1 MTLLTNARLV
11 LRDGVRPAGWLR
23 LDGPRIAEVGSGA
36 APGPDPAHP
45 HQETVDLGGRYL
57 LPGFVDMH
65 THGGG
70 GAAFSSGNVEQA
82 VRAAN
87 FHRRHGTTT
96 IMASTVSTELDVLEG
111 YLSEL
116 AGLVEDGL
124 LAGLHMEGPFIS
136 KARCGAHDPALLKTP
151 DPVLLR
157 PLLAAGRGTVKMVTL
172 APELD
177 FGIEAT
183 ALLANSGVIAAVG
196 HTDGG
201 YGIANEAFTRGAR
214 VATHLFNAMPGVHHR
229 EPGPV
234 VAALEDES
242 VIVELVNDGIHV
254 HPAVLTMVFTAVG
267 PHRVALITDAMAA
280 AGQPD
285 GMYRLGALDVEVE
298 HGVARLAGGG
308 SIAGSTLT
316 MDAALRRAVR
326 DLGLPIEDAAVS
338 AALTPARALGLDHEI
353 GSIEAGK
360 YADLVVLDEELA
372 VRGVMKRGAWAVPMG
387 DPGR

>member
-1 MTLLTNARLV
+1 MTLLTNARIV
-11 LRDGVRPAGWLR
+11 LPDGVRPAGWLR
-23 LDGPRIAEVGSGA
+23 IDGQRIAEVGPAGSA
-36 APGPDPAHP
+36 PDPAGAHP
-45 HQETVDLGGRYL
+45 HEPSVDLGGRFL

-70 GAAFSSGNVEQA
+70 GAAFSSGDVDQA
-82 VRAAN
+82 VRAAA
-87 FHRRHGTTT
+87 FHREHGTTT

-111 YLSEL
+111 YLSDL

-124 LAGLHMEGPFIS
+124 LAGLHLEGPFIS
-136 KARCGAHDPALLKTP
+136 KARCGAHDPALLRSP
-151 DPVLLR
+151 DPALLR

-177 FGIEAT
+177 YGIEAT

-201 YGIANEAFTRGAR
+201 YGVTSEAFTRGAR

-234 VAALEDES
+234 VAAIEDEN

-254 HPAVLTMVFTAVG
+254 HPAVIGMVFNAVT

-298 HGVARLAGGG
+298 AGVARLAGGG

-316 MDAALRRAVR
+316 MDVALRRAVR
-326 DLGLPIEDAAVS
+326 ELGLPVEEAAVS
-338 AALTPARALGLDHEI
+338 AALTPARALGLDHEL

-360 YADLVVLDEELA
+360 YADLVVLDDELE
-372 VRGVMKRGAWAVPMG
+372 VRGVMKRGDWSVAVEKQ
-387 DPGR
+387 

>member
-11 LRDGVRPAGWLR
+11 LPDGVRPAGWVR
-23 LDGPRIAEVGSGA
+23 LDGPRIAEVGSGS
-36 APGPDPAHP
+36 APEPDPAHP
-45 HQETVDLGGRYL
+45 RQRTVDLGGRYL
-57 LPGFVDMH
+57 LPGYVDMH

-70 GAAFSSGNVEQA
+70 GAAFSSGDAEQA
-82 VRAAN
+82 VRAAA

-96 IMASTVSTELDVLEG
+96 ILASTVSTELDVLQG

-124 LAGLHMEGPFIS
+124 LAGLHLEGPFIS

-151 DPVLLR
+151 DPALLR

-177 FGIEAT
+177 FGVEAT

-201 YGIANEAFTRGAR
+201 YGVAHEAFTRGAR

-234 VAALEDES
+234 VAALEDEN
-242 VIVELVNDGIHV
+242 VVVELVNDGIHV
-254 HPAVLTMVFTAVG
+254 HPAVLGMVFTAVG

-285 GMYRLGALDVEVE
+285 GMYRLGALDVEVA

-316 MDAALRRAVR
+316 MDAAVRRAVR
-326 DLGLPIEDAAVS
+326 ELGLPIEDAAVS

-360 YADLVVLDEELA
+360 YADLVVLDEDLA
-372 VRGVMKRGAWAVPMG
+372 VRAVMKRGEWAVPLS
-387 DPGR
+387 

>member
-1 MTLLTNARLV
+1 V
-11 LRDGVRPAGWLR
+11 
-23 LDGPRIAEVGSGA
+23 A
-36 APGPDPAHP
+36 A
-45 HQETVDLGGRYL
+45 
-57 LPGFVDMH
+57 
-65 THGGG
+65 
-70 GAAFSSGNVEQA
+70 AAFH
-82 VRAAN
+82 RA
-87 FHRRHGTTT
+87 HGTTT
-96 IMASTVSTELDVLEG
+96 IMASTVSTELDVLER
-111 YLSEL
+111 YLSDL

-136 KARCGAHDPALLKTP
+136 KARCGAHDPALLKSP
-151 DPVLLR
+151 DPALLR

-201 YGIANEAFTRGAR
+201 YGIASEAFRHGAR

-234 VAALEDES
+234 VAAIEDEN
-242 VIVELVNDGIHV
+242 VVVELVNDGIHV
-254 HPAVLTMVFTAVG
+254 HPAVIGMVFNAVG

-285 GMYRLGALDVEVE
+285 GMYQLGALEVEVE
-298 HGVARLAGGG
+298 RGVARLAGGG

-326 DLGLPIEDAAVS
+326 ELGLPIEDAAVS
-338 AALTPARALGLDHEI
+338 AALTPARAIGLDHEV
-353 GSIEAGK
+353 GSIEPGK
-360 YADLVVLDEELA
+360 YADLVVLDDELA
-372 VRGVMKRGAWAVPMG
+372 VRGVMKRGEWAAA
-387 DPGR
+387 PGTE